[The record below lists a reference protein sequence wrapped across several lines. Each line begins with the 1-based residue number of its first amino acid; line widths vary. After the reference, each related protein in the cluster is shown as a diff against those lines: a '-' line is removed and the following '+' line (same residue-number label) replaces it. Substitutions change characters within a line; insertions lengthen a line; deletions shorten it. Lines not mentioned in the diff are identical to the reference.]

1 MKQSKTVKRLI
12 LENNHIHM
20 RGAQA
25 LADALMPEEG
35 KASARTRHG
44 MRAICCRRA
53 ADASCRFLP
62 QDDPP
67 LEMLS
72 LRNNSIGYEGATAI
86 ATVRKNTL
94 AHDMRLHIHDG
105 ALCRDR

>member
-35 KASARTRHG
+35 KVSARTHAYPSRYARN
-44 MRAICCRRA
+44 MLQE
-53 ADASCRFLP
+53 SC
-62 QDDPP
+62 
-67 LEMLS
+67 
-72 LRNNSIGYEGATAI
+72 
-86 ATVRKNTL
+86 
-94 AHDMRLHIHDG
+94 
-105 ALCRDR
+105 